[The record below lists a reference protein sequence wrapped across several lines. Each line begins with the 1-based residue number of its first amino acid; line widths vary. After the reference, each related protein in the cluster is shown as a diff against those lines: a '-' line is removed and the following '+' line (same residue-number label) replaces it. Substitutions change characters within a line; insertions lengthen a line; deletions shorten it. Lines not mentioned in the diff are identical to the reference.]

1 LAAGARGAGREAQPA
16 AGAVPWPPRPEGLA
30 VLSASLAEWARA
42 NPTGRDALL
51 ALAERAVAL
60 QPAAEAAI
68 QRCQPGPE
76 REDGYQ
82 DAAEARDAYRSLRD
96 HLAALGLEAPAAA
109 ELARLLDRHLQ
120 ALDRALAGSGTE
132 GLGPAAGR
140 LVGTRDLLR
149 RTVAIGGRPVS
160 DVTPGV

>member
-1 LAAGARGAGREAQPA
+1 VEPPA
-16 AGAVPWPPRPEGLA
+16 V
-30 VLSASLAEWARA
+30 AEWARA
-42 NPTGRDALL
+42 NPAGRDALL

-68 QRCQPGPE
+68 QHCRPGPE
-76 REDGYQ
+76 QAGGLQ
-82 DAAEARDAYRSLRD
+82 DAAAARDAYRSLGE
-96 HLAALGLEAPAAA
+96 HLGALGMEVPVAAEVAGLLEEHLEAL
-109 ELARLLDRHLQ
+109 EL
-120 ALDRALAGSGTE
+120 ALAGRGGD

-140 LVGTRDLLR
+140 LVSARDLLR

>member
-1 LAAGARGAGREAQPA
+1 
-16 AGAVPWPPRPEGLA
+16 VS
-30 VLSASLAEWARA
+30 LSSVAEWARA
-42 NPTGRDALL
+42 NPAGRDALL
-51 ALAERAVAL
+51 ALTERAVAL

-76 REDGYQ
+76 QPGGAQ
-82 DAAEARDAYRSLRD
+82 DAAAARDAYRSLAG
-96 HLAALGLEAPAAA
+96 HLPALGLQAPVAA
-109 ELARLLDRHLQ
+109 EVAGLLDRHLE
-120 ALDRALAGSGTE
+120 ALQLALGGTGAD

-140 LVGTRDLLR
+140 LVGVRDLLR

>member
-1 LAAGARGAGREAQPA
+1 ME
-16 AGAVPWPPRPEGLA
+16 PPS
-30 VLSASLAEWARA
+30 VAEWARA
-42 NPTGRDALL
+42 NPAGRDALL
-51 ALAERAVAL
+51 ALTERAVAL

-68 QRCQPGPE
+68 QRCRPGPE
-76 REDGYQ
+76 QAGGLQ
-82 DAAEARDAYRSLRD
+82 DAAAARAAYRSLGD
-96 HLAALGLEAPAAA
+96 HLRTLGLKAPVAA
-109 ELARLLDRHLQ
+109 ELAALLDRHTE
-120 ALDRALAGSGTE
+120 ALDLALGGDEAE

>member
-1 LAAGARGAGREAQPA
+1 VE
-16 AGAVPWPPRPEGLA
+16 PPSVA
-30 VLSASLAEWARA
+30 DWARA
-42 NPTGRDALL
+42 NPAGRDALL
-51 ALAERAVAL
+51 ALTERAAAL

-68 QRCQPGPE
+68 QRCRPGPE
-76 REDGYQ
+76 QPGGAQ
-82 DAAEARDAYRSLRD
+82 DAAAARDAYRSLAD
-96 HLAALGLEAPAAA
+96 HLRALGLQAPVAA
-109 ELARLLDRHLQ
+109 EVAGLLDRHLE
-120 ALDRALAGSGTE
+120 ALELALGGSPAE

>member
-1 LAAGARGAGREAQPA
+1 MGSPS
-16 AGAVPWPPRPEGLA
+16 V
-30 VLSASLAEWARA
+30 AEWARA
-42 NPTGRDALL
+42 NPAGRDALL

-68 QRCQPGPE
+68 QGCRAGPE
-76 REDGYQ
+76 QAGGLQ
-82 DAAEARDAYRSLRD
+82 DASVVRDAYRSLAD
-96 HLAALGLEAPAAA
+96 HRRALGLEAQVAVALG
-109 ELARLLDRHLQ
+109 ELLDRHLEAISG
-120 ALDRALAGSGTE
+120 ALGGTAAE

-140 LVGTRDLLR
+140 LVGLRDLLR

>member
-1 LAAGARGAGREAQPA
+1 MGSPSVAD
-16 AGAVPWPPRPEGLA
+16 
-30 VLSASLAEWARA
+30 WARA
-42 NPTGRDALL
+42 NPAGRDALL

-68 QRCQPGPE
+68 QGCRAGPE
-76 REDGYQ
+76 QAGGLQ
-82 DAAEARDAYRSLRD
+82 DAGVVRDAYRSLAD
-96 HLAALGLEAPAAA
+96 HRRALGLEAQVAVALG
-109 ELARLLDRHLQ
+109 ELLDRHLEAIDG
-120 ALDRALAGSGTE
+120 ALGGTAAE

-140 LVGTRDLLR
+140 LVGLRDLLR